1 MASLET
7 RALQACWD
15 SSTAGQINVCPFGR
29 VLLSIACVVH
39 HSCYEMGAFN
49 EFWES
54 VDPSVWSYAN
64 LQAHLITNGLVW
76 PFWERKEIIR
86 KKCEDSPPPG
96 TTPFSFQWA
105 LWLAIPQWSLK
116 PDRVQL
122 LPLLLTIA
130 NIWKNEPIIIIFGQL
145 PDFLQFQ
152 CDKSQDICSSHM
164 NDNFWNK

>member
-96 TTPFSFQWA
+96 TTSFSFQWA

-116 PDRVQL
+116 PDHVQHNCQHMKKRTKYNNIRTITRFLTVSVWQKPRYMQFPHEWQL
-122 LPLLLTIA
+122 L
-130 NIWKNEPIIIIFGQL
+130 K
-145 PDFLQFQ
+145 
-152 CDKSQDICSSHM
+152 
-164 NDNFWNK
+164 